1 MNVKRGLLRRVWK
14 KRQNK
19 KKVGMPCFFFF
30 FGFEKGVKVE
40 KRRAN
45 KQETEGKAR
54 GWRLKQS

>member
-19 KKVGMPCFFFF
+19 KKVGMPCIF